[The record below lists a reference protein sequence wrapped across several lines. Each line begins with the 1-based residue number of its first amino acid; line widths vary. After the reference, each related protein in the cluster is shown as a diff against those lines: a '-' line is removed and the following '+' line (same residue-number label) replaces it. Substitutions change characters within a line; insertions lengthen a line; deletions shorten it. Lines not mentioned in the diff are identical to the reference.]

1 MRRLSIALSRKSLLT
16 IYKSFARS
24 LLDYADIVS
33 DKPYNSSFKEK
44 LEAVQFNACSAITRA
59 IRGTCH
65 ERLYRELGSET
76 LKNHR

>member
-1 MRRLSIALSRKSLLT
+1 MRRLSVALSRKSLLT

-44 LEAVQFNACSAITRA
+44 LEAVQFNACSAITSA
-59 IRGTCH
+59 IRRTSH
-65 ERLYRELGSET
+65 ERLYREL
-76 LKNHR
+76 